1 MRTTLDIDDD
11 VLAAAKEL
19 AKAQK
24 STAGEVISG
33 LARKALTQDAAAPG
47 ATEAP
52 HGLLY
57 EDGWYVLPSRGA
69 IVTNELIDRIQQEL
83 DEEDARAAGCER
95 ASGAGGQG

>member
-19 AKAQK
+19 AKAK
-24 STAGEVISG
+24 NSTAGEVISD
-33 LARKALTQDAAAPG
+33 LARKALTYAGSGSEA
-47 ATEAP
+47 AP

-57 EDGWYVLPSRGA
+57 KEGWYVLPPRGA
-69 IVTNELIDRIQQEL
+69 VVTNELIAKIQEEL

-95 ASGAGGQG
+95 TPGVDG